1 MMISEFIE
9 RTGFEPTASE
19 YAKIEKAYYDFNG
32 NKDEFCKAFVKNG
45 GEKKIYKARAEEIAQ
60 LKSQLVEMEK
70 QHKSEMEARK
80 KQIAELNAD
89 LDREL
94 EWKPCDG
101 SGTNM
106 TQERYE
112 HLANCGQV
120 MSDEEAKEFIADECG
135 FDPEKIHILH
145 EVNTYEVNKHRRLRV
160 AGTFDRAPVY
170 ESSDWNYIRFDCAC
184 FMYEFINGQLCFY
197 CC

>member
-19 YAKIEKAYYDFNG
+19 YAKIEEAYYDFNG

-60 LKSQLVEMEK
+60 LKSELVEMEK
-70 QHKSEMEARK
+70 RHKAEMEARE
-80 KQIAELNAD
+80 KQIAQLTAE

-94 EWKPCDG
+94 EWKPSDG
-101 SGTNM
+101 TGTNM
-106 TQERYE
+106 EQKRYE
-112 HLANCGQV
+112 ELAKYGKA
-120 MSDEEAKEFIADECG
+120 MTDEEAKAFIADECG
-135 FDPEKIHILH
+135 FDPEKIRILH
-145 EVNTYEVNKHRRLRV
+145 EVNTYEVNKHRRLRKS
-160 AGTFDRAPVY
+160 GTFDRAPVY
-170 ESSDWNYIRFDCAC
+170 EATDWNYVRFDCAC
-184 FMYEFINGQLCFY
+184 FMYELVNGELRFY

>member
-70 QHKSEMEARK
+70 QYKSEMEARE

-101 SGTNM
+101 TGTNM
-106 TQERYE
+106 SQSDYD
-112 HLANCGQV
+112 HLANCGKL

-184 FMYEFINGQLCFY
+184 FMYEFINGELRFY

>member
-70 QHKSEMEARK
+70 QHKSEMEARE

-120 MSDEEAKEFIADECG
+120 MSDEEAKECIADECG

-160 AGTFDRAPVY
+160 AGTFDRAPMY
-170 ESSDWNYIRFDCAC
+170 ESTDWNYIRFDCAC

>member
-1 MMISEFIE
+1 M
-9 RTGFEPTASE
+9 
-19 YAKIEKAYYDFNG
+19 
-32 NKDEFCKAFVKNG
+32 KNG

-70 QHKSEMEARK
+70 QHKSEMEARE

-120 MSDEEAKEFIADECG
+120 MSDEEAKKFIADECG

-160 AGTFDRAPVY
+160 AGTFDRAPMY
-170 ESSDWNYIRFDCAC
+170 ESTDWNYIRFDCAC

>member
-9 RTGFEPTASE
+9 RTGFEPTVKE
-19 YAKIEKAYYDFNG
+19 YAKIEEAYYNFDG
-32 NKDEFCKAFVKNG
+32 DKDAFCKAFVKDG
-45 GEKKIYKARAEEIAQ
+45 GARKLCKARAAEIDR
-60 LKSQLVEMEK
+60 LNSLLME
-70 QHKSEMEARK
+70 SERQYK
-80 KQIAELNAD
+80 KDVADREKRIDELTAE

-120 MSDEEAKEFIADECG
+120 MSDGEAKEFIADKCG

-170 ESSDWNYIRFDCAC
+170 ESSDWNYVRFDCAC
-184 FMYEFINGQLCFY
+184 FMYELVNGELRFY

>member
-19 YAKIEKAYYDFNG
+19 YVKIEEAYYDFNG

-45 GEKKIYKARAEEIAQ
+45 GEKELCKARAAEIAQ

-70 QHKSEMEARK
+70 QHKSEMEARE

>member
-1 MMISEFIE
+1 MMISEFID

-70 QHKSEMEARK
+70 QHKSEMEARE

-145 EVNTYEVNKHRRLRV
+145 EVNTDEVNKHRRLRV
-160 AGTFDRAPVY
+160 AGTFDRAPMY
-170 ESSDWNYIRFDCAC
+170 ESTDWNYIRFDCAC

>member
-19 YAKIEKAYYDFNG
+19 YAKIEEAYYNFNG
-32 NKDEFCKAFVKNG
+32 NKDEFCKAFMKND

-70 QHKSEMEARK
+70 QHKAEAEARE
-80 KQIAELNAD
+80 KQIAELTAD